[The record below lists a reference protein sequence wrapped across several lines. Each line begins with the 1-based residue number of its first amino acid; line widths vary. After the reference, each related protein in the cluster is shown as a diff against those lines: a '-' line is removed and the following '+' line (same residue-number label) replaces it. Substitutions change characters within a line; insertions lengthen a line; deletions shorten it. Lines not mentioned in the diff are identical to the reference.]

1 MKILKTTLNGVLKIK
16 LDAFKDYRG
25 IYLETYNK
33 KIYKKLKNKINF
45 VQDDISVSKKRVL
58 RGIHGD
64 RKTWKL
70 ISCLQGSFYLLVV
83 NNIKK
88 HKQFKNYQFFKLSEK
103 EFDQILIPP
112 GFGNAHYVT
121 SKKAIFHYKQS
132 TYYNIKSQ
140 FTINWKDKD
149 FKFKWPKNVKP
160 ILSKRDKLIN

>member
-1 MKILKTTLNGVLKIK
+1 MKILTTKLNGVFKIK
-16 LDAFKDYRG
+16 LNAFKDHRG

-33 KIYKKLKNKINF
+33 NIYKKLKNKIKF

-70 ISCLQGSFYLLVV
+70 ISCLHGSFYLLVV

-88 HKQFKNYQFFKLSEK
+88 HKQFRKYQFFKLSEK
-103 EFDQILIPP
+103 KFDQILVPP

-132 TYYNIKSQ
+132 TYYDIKSQ
-140 FTINWKDKD
+140 FTINWNDKI
-149 FKFKWPKNVKP
+149 FKFKWPIRITNP
-160 ILSKRDKLIN
+160 IISKRDK